1 MSAEVIAML
10 HKKGMEQLI
19 IWINGAFGSGK
30 TTIAYELNR
39 RIPNSFVY
47 DPENVGYF
55 IRKNIPKEI
64 LKDDF
69 QDHVIWREINHSILQ
84 TINTEFPGIIIVP
97 MTIVNPQY
105 FNEIINNL
113 RSNGFEVKHF
123 TLLANREILLK
134 RLRSRGDNKNSWPA
148 IQIERCI
155 SSLSRD
161 MFRIHINTDSLT
173 LEEIIER
180 IARESNIE
188 LQPDNRGIIKKKIDR
203 FMTQIKQIRI

>member
-134 RLRSRGDNKNSWPA
+134 RLRSRGITRTLGLQYKLKGAFPA
-148 IQIERCI
+148 YLGTCLGYI
-155 SSLSRD
+155 
-161 MFRIHINTDSLT
+161 
-173 LEEIIER
+173 
-180 IARESNIE
+180 
-188 LQPDNRGIIKKKIDR
+188 
-203 FMTQIKQIRI
+203 